1 MILNILANKNILHQ
15 TKELNKSFQEA
26 TPFSHV
32 VIDNFLERNFA
43 DLLHDETRSILKEIN
58 VSNDFTQK
66 NKIAC
71 NDWSKFGRTT
81 FDFISFLNSSIFVN
95 YLESITSFKG
105 LITDPLLEGGGIH
118 SVSNNGFLKMHSD
131 FNWHNYL
138 KIFRRINIL
147 FYLNKN
153 WKESMKGEL
162 ILSSKNIKDYVS
174 IKPLFN
180 RLVIFN
186 TNDKTFHGHPEKLN
200 FPEEYPRTSIAIYY
214 YTRNRPISEIA
225 RFKSSNT
232 KYIPFSKKDINTTN
246 ISLKKK
252 IGYYLR
258 RFTPFG

>member
-1 MILNILANKNILHQ
+1 MILKILANKNILLQ

-200 FPEEYPRTSIAIYY
+200 FPDELQLCVTFLTGIKFIAKCLSDIGQVIVVEHAIFHLDFLINIILYLINFYFSSETTS
-214 YTRNRPISEIA
+214 
-225 RFKSSNT
+225 SS
-232 KYIPFSKKDINTTN
+232 IV
-246 ISLKKK
+246 
-252 IGYYLR
+252 
-258 RFTPFG
+258 